1 MSHVFKLSSIY
12 STMLQSTEP
21 ENITVTQN
29 SVCNCVFCTGTFIS
43 NFLQNNIKTNQLE
56 INTDIKTFRT
66 TAKLKEPRDLFA
78 LPKELDCP
86 QQAPR
91 WPSECQVSFKF

>member
-1 MSHVFKLSSIY
+1 MF
-12 STMLQSTEP
+12 
-21 ENITVTQN
+21 
-29 SVCNCVFCTGTFIS
+29 TGTFIS

-56 INTDIKTFRT
+56 INTDIRTFRT

-91 WPSECQVSFKF
+91 WPSECQVDSSKLLHTQIKKVCY

>member
-1 MSHVFKLSSIY
+1 MKLFYKVFLF
-12 STMLQSTEP
+12 L
-21 ENITVTQN
+21 
-29 SVCNCVFCTGTFIS
+29 GTFIS

-56 INTDIKTFRT
+56 INTDIKTFKT
-66 TAKLKEPRDLFA
+66 TAKLREPRDLFA

-91 WPSECQVSFKF
+91 WPSECQVIILFNNVL

>member
-1 MSHVFKLSSIY
+1 M
-12 STMLQSTEP
+12 
-21 ENITVTQN
+21 
-29 SVCNCVFCTGTFIS
+29 VCDYLTKVVHDRFTGTFIT

-56 INTDIKTFRT
+56 INTDVKTFKT
-66 TAKLKEPRDLFA
+66 TAKLKEPRELFA

-91 WPSECQVSFKF
+91 WPTECQVSTLMLGLIGQNVVLCRYF

>member
-1 MSHVFKLSSIY
+1 MRALYLHFLKLHSF
-12 STMLQSTEP
+12 P
-21 ENITVTQN
+21 
-29 SVCNCVFCTGTFIS
+29 GTFIS

-56 INTDIKTFRT
+56 INTDVKNFRT
-66 TAKLKEPRDLFA
+66 IAKLREPRDLFA

-91 WPSECQVSFKF
+91 WPTECQVNNT